1 METENQD
8 YKNELEESVDRF
20 IASIKVFKE
29 REIEK
34 VTEMASAIAES
45 IKRGNTIYS
54 CGNGGS
60 AADSQHIAGEFIGR
74 FLLDR
79 RPLPFVSLNTDTS
92 VLTCVGNDF
101 GFDYIFSRQIE
112 ALGRKDDIFIVFS
125 TSGNSKNI
133 IIAVEAAK
141 KIGLKVLS
149 FTGEKGSK
157 LEKESDICLCSGI
170 RETYLTQQ
178 IHQLAYHLI
187 CKIVEEK
194 LFPSR

>member
-157 LEKESDICLCSGI
+157 LDIIERVLI
-170 RETYLTQQ
+170 YLTP
-178 IHQLAYHLI
+178 LI
-187 CKIVEEK
+187 PLFFEEEGEIY
-194 LFPSR
+194 